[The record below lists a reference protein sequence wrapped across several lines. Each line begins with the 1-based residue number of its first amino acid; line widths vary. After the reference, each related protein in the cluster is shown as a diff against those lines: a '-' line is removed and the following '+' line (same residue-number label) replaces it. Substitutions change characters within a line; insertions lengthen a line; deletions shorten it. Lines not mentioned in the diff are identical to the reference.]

1 MFDHTGENIM
11 SVAVKASVVIPDN
24 DKPAQPAK
32 DQTEVLIADQCFDT
46 PSNSNTRYPADT
58 VLKKN
63 NTDII
68 LNGTVYSPKPVER
81 VQALVRID
89 KHYKIIEA
97 VGNRRWKKRL
107 STIGFKITEPEP
119 FLKMP
124 ITCNRL
130 YGGKGFAQNPHG
142 TGFAKDKTMI
152 NNMPL
157 PNFELPKQKI
167 TSYKKQ
173 YTPATFGC
181 TSPVAEHRR
190 QYAGT
195 YDDKYKETQFP
206 LYPND
211 LDMRFFNTAQ
221 PELIAEGF
229 LNGGEQVLLKNLSAK
244 GEIRFQLPVYNL
256 TITFNLAGEK
266 TVKNPDLYTVLIEPD
281 HERFYMTWGLS
292 IPVGNQPS
300 KLQYIEAELQGA

>member
-11 SVAVKASVVIPDN
+11 SIAVKASFVIPDN
-24 DKPAQPAK
+24 GKPVQPAK
-32 DQTEVLIADQCFDT
+32 DQTEVFIADQPFDT
-46 PSNSNTRYPADT
+46 ASNSNTRYPADT
-58 VLKKN
+58 ILKKE

-68 LNGTVYSPKPVER
+68 LNGTAHSQKSVTR
-81 VQALVRID
+81 LQTLVRISNY
-89 KHYKIIEA
+89 HKIIEV
-97 VGNRRWKKRL
+97 VGDRTWKRRL

-130 YGGKGFAQNPHG
+130 YGGKGFAENPHG
-142 TGFAKDKTMI
+142 TGFTEDVNMV

-181 TSPVAEHRR
+181 ASPVADHRR
-190 QYAGT
+190 KYAGT

-206 LYPND
+206 LYPID
-211 LDMRFFNTAQ
+211 LDMRFFNIAQ
-221 PELIAEGF
+221 PELITEGF
-229 LNGGEQVLLKNLSAK
+229 LKGGEQVLLKNFSKK
-244 GEIRFQLPVYNL
+244 GEIRFQLPAYNL
-256 TITFNLAGEK
+256 SIMFNLAGEK
-266 TVKNPDLYTVLIEPD
+266 ISKKPDLYTILIEPD
-281 HERFYMTWGLS
+281 RERFYMVWNYSL
-292 IPVGNQPS
+292 PVGNHPS
-300 KLQYIEAELQGA
+300 KLSSIKIEIEGA